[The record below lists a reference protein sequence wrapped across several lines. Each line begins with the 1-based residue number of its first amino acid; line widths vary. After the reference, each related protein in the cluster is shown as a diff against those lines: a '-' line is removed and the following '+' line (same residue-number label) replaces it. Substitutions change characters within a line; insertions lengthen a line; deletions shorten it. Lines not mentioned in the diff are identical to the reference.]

1 MKTAYNNLS
10 ADGAAHGSLTAS
22 SAKKAYDKVS
32 YAKADS
38 QASLGDD
45 YKSYR
50 LYNHVK
56 NSRSGVKKYSWESV
70 AAEKGKKVYID
81 NIGTKSNGHDWYRIT
96 FSTDNGAKKYWVYEK
111 ALDLIH

>member
-70 AAEKGKKVYID
+70 AAEKGKKSTSTILEPSPMVMT
-81 NIGTKSNGHDWYRIT
+81 GTELPSQQTMVPR
-96 FSTDNGAKKYWVYEK
+96 STGSTKKH
-111 ALDLIH
+111 LI